1 MKEYILFEYQEMG
14 ILEGN
19 ENVRLVRNSI
29 TGKIAVKKL
38 MKAEQKPV
46 YDFLKR
52 HRSDYIP
59 EIYECF
65 EYGRQMIVIEEYIE
79 GRNLNDILSE
89 RSFSKEE
96 GCHIVREICRAL
108 YPLHMADPP
117 IVCRDLKP
125 ENIMLDSCGK
135 VKLIDFDIARRVS
148 PGKNRDTVIMGTEGF
163 AAPEQFGYGQT
174 DGRSDIYSLG
184 AVLNYIILG
193 KHPVYEILEGRL
205 GDVVRR
211 CLLINPDERYQ
222 NVKELEYVLEEIS
235 PSERAEVP
243 ASEQK
248 KEAEAGKEKSWRRF
262 LPPGFRSGTVWKM
275 ILAVTVYLAVIDL
288 SFSMEIENQG
298 VVLTGMRAR
307 VQQSLFF
314 VSQLL
319 EIGFVFNYMGMRET
333 IPVPNPKNRFLRVLS
348 YIALEFVLIVI
359 AVLVWMLVD
368 GIFFLMYAA
377 GIPKKWNKVG
387 K

>member
-1 MKEYILFEYQEMG
+1 MKEYILFEYQEIG
-14 ILEGN
+14 ILDGN

-38 MKAEQKPV
+38 MNVGQKPV
-46 YDFLKR
+46 YDFLKC
-52 HRSDYIP
+52 HKSDYIP
-59 EIYECF
+59 EIYECL
-65 EYGRQMIVIEEYIE
+65 EYGQQLVVIEEYIE

-108 YPLHMADPP
+108 YPLHMAEPP

-184 AVLNYIILG
+184 VVLNYIILR
-193 KHPVYEILEGRL
+193 KYPVHEILEGRL

-211 CLLINPDERYQ
+211 CLLVNPDERYQ
-222 NVKELEYVLEEIS
+222 NVKELENVLEEIS
-235 PSERAEVP
+235 PSERVKVP
-243 ASEQK
+243 VSERE
-248 KEAEAGKEKSWRRF
+248 KEGGAGKEKAWRRF

-275 ILAVTVYLAVIDL
+275 ILAATAYLALIDL
-288 SFSMEIENQG
+288 SFSMEVEEQG

-307 VQQSLFF
+307 VQQSFFF

-319 EIGFVFNYMGMRET
+319 EIGVIFNYMGLREMV
-333 IPVPNPKNRFLRVLS
+333 PVLKLENRFLKVLS
-348 YIALEFVLIVI
+348 YVILEILLMIIAALIVEI
-359 AVLVWMLVD
+359 VD
-368 GIFFLMYAA
+368 GIFF
-377 GIPKKWNKVG
+377 
-387 K
+387 